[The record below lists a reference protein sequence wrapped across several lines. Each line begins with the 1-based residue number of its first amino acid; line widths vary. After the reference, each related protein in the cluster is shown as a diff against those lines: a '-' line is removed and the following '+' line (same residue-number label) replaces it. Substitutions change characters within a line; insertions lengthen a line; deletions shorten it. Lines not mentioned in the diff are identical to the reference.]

1 MAWSVWYESNQKR
14 FEVDSGFGL
23 GTRLCLNS
31 SVISGMTDEE
41 IVEVARW
48 FVGHARE
55 IDAIHT
61 GDECNYDPQFIST
74 DDLYLILNGEL
85 ALDRIREGA
94 KKELAHRQG
103 REKRVIRALSPEHR
117 NIKSGYIYLAYSE
130 TQHYKIGKSKG
141 PIDRINVFNTE
152 MPVEVTMLHCF
163 ETDDMSMAEAILH
176 KSFTDKRVKGEWFE
190 LALEDIE
197 AIKAITA
204 YRNGIF
210 IKG

>member
-61 GDECNYDPQFIST
+61 
-74 DDLYLILNGEL
+74 
-85 ALDRIREGA
+85 
-94 KKELAHRQG
+94 
-103 REKRVIRALSPEHR
+103 
-117 NIKSGYIYLAYSE
+117 
-130 TQHYKIGKSKG
+130 
-141 PIDRINVFNTE
+141 
-152 MPVEVTMLHCF
+152 
-163 ETDDMSMAEAILH
+163 DDMSMAEAILH